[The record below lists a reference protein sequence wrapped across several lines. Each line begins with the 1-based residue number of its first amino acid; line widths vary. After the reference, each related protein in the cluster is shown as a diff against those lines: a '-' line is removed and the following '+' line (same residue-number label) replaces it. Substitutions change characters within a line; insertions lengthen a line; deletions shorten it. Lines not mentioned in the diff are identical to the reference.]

1 MVEIANILQKIDNNA
16 SEISER
22 FLLLFFENFKVF
34 FKVKTSQIRL
44 IKCRRFEKKNHKIIK
59 VKTPLNRPI

>member
-22 FLLLFFENFKVF
+22 FFIAFFENFKVF

-44 IKCRRFEKKNHKIIK
+44 IKCRRFEKKITK
-59 VKTPLNRPI
+59 